1 MTMNEK
7 IDKII
12 MNALKE
18 DIPTIDITT
27 DNLFT
32 DEVSE
37 GVFIAKENGVLSGI
51 HVMKRVFELVDENI
65 YIKIIN
71 NDGAHVENGDII
83 AIISGRTASILKGE
97 RVALNLVQRM
107 SGIATLTNLFVNEL
121 GDFDARILDTRK
133 TTPNLRI
140 IEKMA
145 VVHGGGIN
153 HRFSLS
159 DQVMIKDNHIKS
171 VGSIKKAVE
180 IIKSKV
186 DHNIK
191 IEVEVENYEQFL
203 EAINTDC
210 DIIMLDN
217 MNNDLTRKCV
227 LANNNK
233 LIEASGNM
241 VLSRIKEVA
250 ETGVD
255 FISVG
260 ALTHSYKSMDI
271 SLKFNK

>member
-7 IDKII
+7 IDRII

-51 HVMKRVFELVDENI
+51 NIMKRVFELVDENI

>member
-1 MTMNEK
+1 MDTK

-12 MNALKE
+12 IDALKE
-18 DIPTIDITT
+18 DIPTIDVTT

-32 DEVSE
+32 NETSE
-37 GVFIAKENGVLSGI
+37 GIFIAKQNGVLSGVL
-51 HVMKRVFELVDENI
+51 VMKRVFELLDKNV

-71 NDGAHVENGDII
+71 SDGTRVENGDII
-83 AIISGRTASILKGE
+83 AIISGKTASILKGE
-97 RVALNLVQRM
+97 RVALNLMQRM
-107 SGIATLTNLFVNEL
+107 SGIATLTSLFVKETGHSNTK
-121 GDFDARILDTRK
+121 ILDTRK

-145 VVHGGGIN
+145 VIHGGGIN

-171 VGSIKKAVE
+171 AGSISAAVE
-180 IIKSKV
+180 IIKNKI

-191 IEVEVENYEQFL
+191 IEVEVEDFGQFL
-203 EAINTDC
+203 EALETQC

-217 MNNDLTRKCV
+217 MDNNLTRKCV
-227 LANNNK
+227 AVNQKKK

-241 VLSRIKEVA
+241 ILSRIREVS

-271 SLKFNK
+271 SLKFNR

>member
-1 MTMNEK
+1 MSKE

-12 MNALKE
+12 LDALQE

-32 DEVSE
+32 DEESE
-37 GVFIAKENGVLSGI
+37 GAFIAKESGVLSGI
-51 HVMKRVFELVDENI
+51 KVMQRVFQLVDPSVYVKVINHDGS
-65 YIKIIN
+65 IIEKGN
-71 NDGAHVENGDII
+71 II
-83 AIISGRTASILKGE
+83 AIISGKSRSILKGE
-97 RVALNLVQRM
+97 RIALNLMQRM
-107 SGIATLTNLFVNEL
+107 SGIATTTRRFVNQV
-121 GDFDARILDTRK
+121 GNDFTKILDTRK

-140 IEKMA
+140 VEKMA
-145 VVHGGGIN
+145 VVDGGGIN

-159 DQVMIKDNHIKS
+159 DQVMIKDNHIKAA
-171 VGSIKKAVE
+171 GSITNAVK

-191 IEVEVENYEQFL
+191 IEVEVETFEQFK
-203 EAINTDC
+203 EALNTEC

-217 MNNDLTRKCV
+217 MDNDLTRQCV
-227 LANNNK
+227 LANTNK

-241 VLSRIKEVA
+241 TIDRIKSVS

-260 ALTHSYKSMDI
+260 ALTHSVKSLDI